1 MRSILLGVTVSAAVA
16 VGVSACGSSSTS
28 EPAAPPPVVT
38 GDDGGVDAAPPPDAA
53 PPLDNGAPS
62 TTYPAPHPPLPEL
75 VNQAGGKVLATPKAY
90 LIFYPGYEHAA
101 VIQALVQAV
110 GATPYW
116 SATTAEYGVGPLGYA
131 GTIELTGETAPATI
145 TDKAVEAFLNG
156 KIASGAFG
164 DADPSVVYSIFYP
177 KSTTITLAGGGP
189 LGPSQSCSS
198 FGGYH
203 SNTEVVIAGAAKKN
217 FAFAVLPTCATFAGQ
232 SEIDGLTGALS
243 HELVEALRR
252 DPNKE
257 RRWVVLVDGEPR
269 QLRAVKAEARRAGV
283 KVTILLDVVH
293 VLEYV
298 WKAARALFGGS
309 NPKAEKWVGERLLA
323 LLSGRS
329 GGQVAHTIRWWASR
343 SKLDAPALAA
353 IESACDYVANRT
365 RTRLMNYA
373 DALRDGLPISTGV
386 IEGACRYVVKDRMD
400 RTGARWSLT
409 GAEAVLRLRAVRAS
423 GDFDAYWAFHLD
435 QEHQRNHVGR
445 YEDGAIPDP
454 LPAPKPRLRRV
465 K

>member
-1 MRSILLGVTVSAAVA
+1 MDAQRGVWASVEQS
-16 VGVSACGSSSTS
+16 
-28 EPAAPPPVVT
+28 PR
-38 GDDGGVDAAPPPDAA
+38 
-53 PPLDNGAPS
+53 
-62 TTYPAPHPPLPEL
+62 
-75 VNQAGGKVLATPKAY
+75 KVIRAM
-90 LIFYPGYEHAA
+90 F
-101 VIQALVQAV
+101 
-110 GATPYW
+110 
-116 SATTAEYGVGPLGYA
+116 
-131 GTIELTGETAPATI
+131 
-145 TDKAVEAFLNG
+145 D
-156 KIASGAFG
+156 
-164 DADPSVVYSIFYP
+164 
-177 KSTTITLAGGGP
+177 
-189 LGPSQSCSS
+189 
-198 FGGYH
+198 
-203 SNTEVVIAGAAKKN
+203 
-217 FAFAVLPTCATFAGQ
+217 
-232 SEIDGLTGALS
+232 
-243 HELVEALRR
+243 EALRR
-252 DPNKE
+252 DPDKL

-283 KVTILLDVVH
+283 KVTILLDIVH

-309 NPKAEKWVGERLLA
+309 NAKAEKWVGDRLLA
-323 LLSGRS
+323 LLTGRS

-353 IESACDYVANRT
+353 IESARDYVADRT

-373 DALRDGLPISTGV
+373 DALRDGLPIATGV

-423 GDFDAYWAFHLD
+423 RDFDAYWAFHLE
-435 QEHQRNHVGR
+435 QEHQRNHAAR